1 MIDFVAILKLLWV
14 PILGIGGWFFRGLHE
29 KYQSLNDRFIRL
41 EATAITR
48 ESLESILDKKLD
60 KLYDAIQKV
69 NQDRNDSLK
78 DIKEE
83 LKDIR
88 DRLGR

>member
-1 MIDFVAILKLLWV
+1 MIDLLTIFKFLWV
-14 PILGIGGWFFRGLHE
+14 PILGVCGWFFRGLHE
-29 KYQSLNDRFIRL
+29 KHQTLNDRLIRL

-48 ESLESILDKKLD
+48 ESLESILDKKFD

-69 NQDRNDSLK
+69 NQDKNDSLK
-78 DIKEE
+78 DIKDE

>member
-14 PILGIGGWFFRGLHE
+14 PILGVGGWFFRGLHE
-29 KYQSLNDRFIRL
+29 KYQSLNDRLIRL

-69 NQDRNDSLK
+69 SQDRNDSLK

>member
-1 MIDFVAILKLLWV
+1 M
-14 PILGIGGWFFRGLHE
+14 
-29 KYQSLNDRFIRL
+29 NDRLIRL

-60 KLYDAIQKV
+60 KLYEAIQKV
-69 NQDRNDSLK
+69 SQDKNDSLK

-83 LKDIR
+83 LKEIR

>member
-1 MIDFVAILKLLWV
+1 MIDLVAIFKFLWV
-14 PILGIGGWFFRGLHE
+14 PILGVGGWFFRGLHE
-29 KYQSLNDRFIRL
+29 KYQSLNDRLIRL

-48 ESLESILDKKLD
+48 ESLEAILDKKFD

-69 NQDRNDSLK
+69 SQDKNDSLK

>member
-29 KYQSLNDRFIRL
+29 KYQSLNDRLIRL

-48 ESLESILDKKLD
+48 ESLEAILDKKFD

-69 NQDRNDSLK
+69 SQDKNDSLK